1 MKLDKIFLKNNSR
14 FSNLLTNWAN
24 QRNYEVEEFTEKKED
39 PEDGIDGLVIFNQ
52 NQTLDKEIA
61 ELRDLFDHKQKPVH
75 KIDINGTLMVGV
87 SNLDLWIERNKCKKV
102 LIIGADSLIENPNL
116 ERYLERLN

>member
-1 MKLDKIFLKNNSR
+1 
-14 FSNLLTNWAN
+14 
-24 QRNYEVEEFTEKKED
+24 
-39 PEDGIDGLVIFNQ
+39 
-52 NQTLDKEIA
+52 
-61 ELRDLFDHKQKPVH
+61 
-75 KIDINGTLMVGV
+75 MVGV

>member
-14 FSNLLTNWAN
+14 FSILLTNWAN
-24 QRNYEVEEFTEKKED
+24 ERNYVVEEYSEKKES
-39 PEDGIDGLVIFNQ
+39 PEEGIDGLVIFNQ
-52 NQTLDKEIA
+52 NQSLDKEIA
-61 ELRDLFDHKQKPVH
+61 ELRDIFDHKQKPVH

-102 LIIGADSLIENPNL
+102 LIIGAESLIENPNL

>member
-39 PEDGIDGLVIFNQ
+39 PEAGIDGLVIFNQ

>member
-39 PEDGIDGLVIFNQ
+39 PEAGIDGLVIFNQ
-52 NQTLDKEIA
+52 NQSLDKEIA

-87 SNLDLWIERNKCKKV
+87 SNLDLLIERNKCKKV

>member
-1 MKLDKIFLKNNSR
+1 
-14 FSNLLTNWAN
+14 
-24 QRNYEVEEFTEKKED
+24 
-39 PEDGIDGLVIFNQ
+39 
-52 NQTLDKEIA
+52 
-61 ELRDLFDHKQKPVH
+61 VH